1 LALTLLP
8 GLAAVDAL
16 DVREA
21 RDLVAAYEST
31 AHRDWLSPVYADEP
45 FFEKPLPGYA
55 PEVLA
60 RRLVR
65 RLLPAADRAVT
76 DVAVSRA
83 VRALF
88 AAALAFAV
96 AAIGTD
102 LFGPRSGWLAAC
114 ALASTVGLPLAARA
128 DGTQVYA
135 TLLAW
140 LGIGRLL
147 AVLTGGTRAPAA

>member
-1 LALTLLP
+1 MRRWLPLALVVLLALTLLP
-8 GLAAVDAL
+8 GMAAVDAL

-21 RDLVAAYEST
+21 RDVVTAFEST
-31 AHRDWLSPVYADEP
+31 AHRDWLAPVYAYEP

-65 RLLPAADRAVT
+65 RLLPAGDSATA
-76 DVAVSRA
+76 DVAVSRC

-88 AAALAFAV
+88 AAGLAFAV
-96 AAIGTD
+96 AAIGTE

-114 ALASTVGLPLAARA
+114 ALASTVGLPLASRA

-135 TLLAW
+135 TLLA
-140 LGIGRLL
+140 
-147 AVLTGGTRAPAA
+147 